1 MRDPFYEHTF
11 YEHKGAAGSIFAEI
25 TDVNRYTMT
34 GKELLHIM
42 EWSTPQFEEVCL
54 SCEIASYANPEI

>member
-1 MRDPFYEHTF
+1 MV
-11 YEHKGAAGSIFAEI
+11 A
-25 TDVNRYTMT
+25 
-34 GKELLHIM
+34 KELQNIM

>member
-1 MRDPFYEHTF
+1 
-11 YEHKGAAGSIFAEI
+11 
-25 TDVNRYTMT
+25 
-34 GKELLHIM
+34 M